1 MVIMKAFLLL
11 LTAIVLFVLL
21 APFGILTAIA
31 LLFIKDSREQFSRFS
46 DYPYGIAHTIDILG
60 NIICGDLFN
69 VSLIKH
75 GGYRFGVRTE
85 TISSALGKNLKGVFI
100 WEYRF
105 ITIKIF
111 RFHRIIQ
118 VTYKYSPKLTK
129 AGNCIANILDAIDPN
144 HCIKSIQQTNQQK

>member
-1 MVIMKAFLLL
+1 MKAFLLL

-21 APFGILTAIA
+21 APFGILTAIV

-69 VSLIKH
+69 MTLIKH

-85 TISSALGKNLKGVFI
+85 TISSALGKNKQTNTLTGLG
-100 WEYRF
+100 
-105 ITIKIF
+105 
-111 RFHRIIQ
+111 
-118 VTYKYSPKLTK
+118 KL
-129 AGNCIANILDAIDPN
+129 IANTLDTIDPN
-144 HCIKSIQQTNQQK
+144 HCIKSIQKID